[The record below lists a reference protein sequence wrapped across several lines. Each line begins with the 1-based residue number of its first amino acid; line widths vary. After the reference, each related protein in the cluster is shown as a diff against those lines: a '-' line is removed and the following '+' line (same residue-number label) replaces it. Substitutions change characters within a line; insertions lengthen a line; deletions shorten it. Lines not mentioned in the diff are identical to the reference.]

1 MKFSEYEERF
11 QRPAPSWHQILMVN
25 QGPNRKRRR
34 RRRCLVAAALM
45 AAIMLTIEISP
56 HHAAHGHAGKGSASE
71 PAFDVLL
78 SDFSH
83 ILEKNRSLWLI
94 VERRTTVV
102 TRAPFLKTRFGAYF
116 GF

>member
-34 RRRCLVAAALM
+34 RRRCLVATAVIAM
-45 AAIMLTIEISP
+45 MMLTIEIAP
-56 HHAAHGHAGKGSASE
+56 HHDAHGHAGKGSGRE

-83 ILEKNRSLWLI
+83 ILDFVRNGWTGGGPSQTRSLK
-94 VERRTTVV
+94 RTA
-102 TRAPFLKTRFGAYF
+102 RSG
-116 GF
+116 